1 MRLSQLVRF
10 EVIVDVALD
19 ALVSEAVRVMRNARS
34 SAVSSFSTSFG
45 LRLNLALQPISCLC
59 CAVSQLLVPLS
70 VSTAIGT
77 LL

>member
-1 MRLSQLVRF
+1 MICRQCAV
-10 EVIVDVALD
+10 VIVDVALN
-19 ALVSEAVRVMRNARS
+19 ALVPEAARLMRNSRS
-34 SAVSSFSTSFG
+34 SAVFSFSTSFE
-45 LRLNLALQPISCLC
+45 LRLNQSLQPISCLC